1 VLSEISKLT
10 KRKSELELMMGRL
23 TPSVN
28 EKKQRKRNVHSTIIS
43 CEFEKQKLISR
54 INFINDFLKRCQS
67 LALSASETSI
77 DRVEVQRYT
86 LKIEMKMSKL
96 MDAITKLKSK
106 HIEYEEVVS
115 RVETLLCELKE
126 IKLVYNL
133 DLDADS
139 GSRELI

>member
-1 VLSEISKLT
+1 MI
-10 KRKSELELMMGRL
+10 GRL
-23 TPSVN
+23 TASVN
-28 EKKQRKRNVHSTIIS
+28 EKKQRKRKVHSTIIS

-54 INFINDFLKRCQS
+54 INVINDFLKRCQS
-67 LALSASETSI
+67 IALSAPEMSI

-106 HIEYEEVVS
+106 YIEYEEVVS

-126 IKLVYNL
+126 IKLYNL
-133 DLDADS
+133 DLDGDS
-139 GSRELI
+139 